1 MNRALRF
8 LALPLC
14 GGSSVAI
21 GFCVVGMFPMEMT
34 AENIGGI
41 FLFFIIG
48 SILTMIVGWPLLAL
62 LEWQFH
68 RYRLRYVLG
77 GLVCS
82 LLAWLL
88 VDGAFFS
95 GAWKKIWTSSY
106 FWTEWAPRRMVFFS
120 LLGLGAGA
128 LYTFIVAAIDRKF
141 PLHAQDK

>member
-1 MNRALRF
+1 MNRTLRF

-14 GGSSVAI
+14 GGSSLSIGVFVVAV
-21 GFCVVGMFPMEMT
+21 FNMEIT
-34 AENIGGI
+34 ADHIGGI

-62 LEWQFH
+62 LEWKFH
-68 RYRLRYVLG
+68 CCRLRYVLG

-88 VDGAFFS
+88 IDGAFFP
-95 GAWKKIWTSSY
+95 GAWEEIWTSSY

-128 LYTFIVAAIDRKF
+128 FYTGIVAAINRKF
-141 PLHAQDK
+141 PPKTR